1 MNRMTHLGTILN
13 IGRQKPL
20 THFTLRVE
28 YCLMFAV
35 LALPRTRR
43 PKPLLSQK
51 VGIFLFG

>member
-1 MNRMTHLGTILN
+1 MNLITHLGTILN
-13 IGRQKPL
+13 IASLKPL

>member
-1 MNRMTHLGTILN
+1 MNRMTHLGTIFE
-13 IGRQKPL
+13 IGLPKPL

-28 YCLMFAV
+28 YCLMFTV

>member
-1 MNRMTHLGTILN
+1 MNRMTHLGTISN
-13 IGRQKPL
+13 IASSKPL

-28 YCLMFAV
+28 YCLMSTV